1 MDFLGLGEILL
12 IALVILLIW
21 GPDKLPEFMRTL
33 GRMTSYLKKASTDLT
48 TQIKREL
55 EEEEKEVREQ
65 EKVETAPTPTPSTS
79 STPETKESSQETSP
93 EEVT

>member
-21 GPDKLPEFMRTL
+21 GPDKLPELMRTL
-33 GRMTSYLKKASTDLT
+33 GRVTSYLKKASAELT

-55 EEEEKEVREQ
+55 EEEKKEVKEQ
-65 EKVETAPTPTPSTS
+65 EKVETVPESPESATS
-79 STPETKESSQETSP
+79 EPEIPGQETSP
-93 EEVT
+93 GEEI

>member
-33 GRMTSYLKKASTDLT
+33 GRMTSYLKKASADLT

-55 EEEEKEVREQ
+55 EEEKEIKKPEKT
-65 EKVETAPTPTPSTS
+65 ET
-79 STPETKESSQETSP
+79 TPEPPKPAATEPEKPGQETSP
-93 EEVT
+93 EEEI